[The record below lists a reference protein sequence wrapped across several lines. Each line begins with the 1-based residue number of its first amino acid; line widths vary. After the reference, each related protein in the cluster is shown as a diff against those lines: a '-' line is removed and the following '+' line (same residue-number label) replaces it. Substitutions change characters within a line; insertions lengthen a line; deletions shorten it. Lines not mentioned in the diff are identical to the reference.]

1 MPYRLYV
8 IGLKSDVLDVRKF
21 REANP
26 DYIKGNPCYYVG
38 YTSKSPKIRS
48 LQHRDATRKQDGS
61 PLFSRIAH
69 RFYDGLRPRKYQHL
83 PPLDSVE
90 AALEA
95 EQNLTLRLRRRGFGV
110 WSN

>member
-8 IGLKSDVLDVRKF
+8 IGLKAEVLNVRKF

-26 DYIKGNPCYYVG
+26 EYIEGSACYYIG
-38 YTSKSPKIRS
+38 YTSKSPDIRS
-48 LQHRDATRKQDGS
+48 EQHRDAARKPDGS

-69 RFYDGLRPRKYQHL
+69 RFHDGLRHRKYQHL
-83 PPLDSVE
+83 PPLDTVE
-90 AALEA
+90 EALDA
-95 EQNLTLRLRRRGFGV
+95 EKNLTLRLRRRGFGV